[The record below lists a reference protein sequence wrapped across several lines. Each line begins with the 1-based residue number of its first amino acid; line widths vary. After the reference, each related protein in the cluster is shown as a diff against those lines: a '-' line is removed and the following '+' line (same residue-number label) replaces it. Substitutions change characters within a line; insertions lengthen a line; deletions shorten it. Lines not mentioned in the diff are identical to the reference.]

1 MVPIEVPKT
10 GTDLVPNLGT
20 WRGSKSGYL
29 ERYPNFE
36 PNPFLFLVPE
46 SVPKFGTN
54 SVPVLGTSER
64 IIFYIYFLF
73 SFLIISVCSVC
84 LWCSKFGCQLCS
96 KFWYIQVSKFGA
108 SGGSKI
114 MTARSPNVQSA
125 VQKTGADLVPSFGT
139 ERVVGVVGI
148 EGGVV
153 GGGGWDVKVQRNHT

>member
-1 MVPIEVPKT
+1 MFQIWVSTVFQILVHPGIE
-10 GTDLVPNLGT
+10 
-20 WRGSKSGYL
+20 
-29 ERYPNFE
+29 
-36 PNPFLFLVPE
+36 
-46 SVPKFGTN
+46 
-54 SVPVLGTSER
+54 
-64 IIFYIYFLF
+64 
-73 SFLIISVCSVC
+73 
-84 LWCSKFGCQLCS
+84 
-96 KFWYIQVSKFGA
+96 FGA